1 MFCGLFW
8 LVNTMTEVIGAC
20 SRPVINPNS
29 YSLTDDK
36 ASYAVNETYEIFCT
50 PGYDPSGTG
59 KLICGDGNSWSDEA
73 PTCKSTKGAYPW
85 WMLLVAVTVIIIMI
99 ACILPRFLQC
109 FCSKS
114 KKSKSD
120 VEKGNERNNNGYD
133 DEDSDD
139 DDNRADSPVPDFS
152 KSKKMTNLEFMAKL
166 HKDADRKTMKRATK
180 NAVF

>member
-73 PTCKSTKGAYPW
+73 PT
-85 WMLLVAVTVIIIMI
+85 
-99 ACILPRFLQC
+99 
-109 FCSKS
+109 SKS